1 VKTITYL
8 ISILSVFAF
17 NFVHNAMGSELSPE
31 VLTIIK
37 ENQKTIDSVKTFHA
51 MTERIDHI
59 RREQGN
65 RTLYVVQEVWYDANF
80 LRIDVKDSKFIG
92 EDTTDLV
99 LEEYPNGQKRFFI
112 PPPKGSLDIYSKKSW
127 ISFYRGNWAYIHPY
141 RWNQE
146 DIINRCPIL
155 RYNMYR
161 TKTLQKLV
169 MDNANAGYIFKAQ
182 TEALNGQDCIFLT
195 CNNPDDKAVTKVWIV
210 PTKGYCIRK
219 LQLIMSGK
227 IIYEYETTLKEYSPG
242 HWWFESVIQKRWRPQ
257 EEEPFENIELS
268 VKSLSFNEHLD
279 PRVFTIAGTSIPPGT
294 KIRNKISGLDYVYER
309 SEEMQL
315 SLLGKSLPEL
325 KDLGISLSL
334 SDVNDKLILVCFFD
348 MDQRPSRNCI
358 LQLSK
363 RTQDLAAKDAVVVTV
378 QASII
383 EQAKLNEWIKENDI
397 TFPVGMI
404 ESDSEKT
411 RFNWG
416 AKSLPWLI
424 LTNKKHIV
432 TAEGFNLDEIDEK
445 ITTLIEK

>member
-1 VKTITYL
+1 
-8 ISILSVFAF
+8 
-17 NFVHNAMGSELSPE
+17 
-31 VLTIIK
+31 
-37 ENQKTIDSVKTFHA
+37 
-51 MTERIDHI
+51 
-59 RREQGN
+59 
-65 RTLYVVQEVWYDANF
+65 
-80 LRIDVKDSKFIG
+80 
-92 EDTTDLV
+92 
-99 LEEYPNGQKRFFI
+99 
-112 PPPKGSLDIYSKKSW
+112 
-127 ISFYRGNWAYIHPY
+127 
-141 RWNQE
+141 
-146 DIINRCPIL
+146 
-155 RYNMYR
+155 
-161 TKTLQKLV
+161 
-169 MDNANAGYIFKAQ
+169 
-182 TEALNGQDCIFLT
+182 
-195 CNNPDDKAVTKVWIV
+195 
-210 PTKGYCIRK
+210 
-219 LQLIMSGK
+219 
-227 IIYEYETTLKEYSPG
+227 
-242 HWWFESVIQKRWRPQ
+242 
-257 EEEPFENIELS
+257 
-268 VKSLSFNEHLD
+268 
-279 PRVFTIAGTSIPPGT
+279 
-294 KIRNKISGLDYVYER
+294 
-309 SEEMQL
+309 MQL

-383 EQAKLNEWIKENDI
+383 KQAKLNEWIKENDI